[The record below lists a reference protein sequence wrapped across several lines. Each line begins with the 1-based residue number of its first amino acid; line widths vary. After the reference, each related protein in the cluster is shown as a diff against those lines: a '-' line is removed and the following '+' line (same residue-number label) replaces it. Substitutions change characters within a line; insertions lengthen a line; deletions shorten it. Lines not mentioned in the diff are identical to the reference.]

1 MANTY
6 DNALKRAGVGAG
18 TGLGGGAA
26 VRRLVM
32 KTRWPRRRRRVDAW
46 LRNPGRG
53 GAAPAAGR
61 GAGSEG
67 EGDARVSHAPETVKR
82 PGEDDA

>member
-1 MANTY
+1 M
-6 DNALKRAGVGAG
+6 
-18 TGLGGGAA
+18 
-26 VRRLVM
+26 
-32 KTRWPRRRRRVDAW
+32 DAW

-67 EGDARVSHAPETVKR
+67 EGDARVSHAPETVTR
-82 PGEDDA
+82 PGEADRLL